1 MNVTSELEME
11 SQNFIKATLI
21 SSIPQ
26 DRYRLEAPNK
36 ITPNKGDVV
45 CLDQAFT
52 NTTGEPMVLVYC
64 LNTHGVILYE
74 ARVYESELSN

>member
-1 MNVTSELEME
+1 ME
-11 SQNFIKATLI
+11 IQNFIKATLI

-26 DRYRLEAPNK
+26 ERYRLEAPNK

-52 NTTGEPMVLVYC
+52 STAGEPMVLVYC
-64 LNTHGVILYE
+64 VNAHGAILYE
-74 ARVYESELSN
+74 AEVYESELSN